1 MKTKELITEA
11 NALPVEERALVVD
24 SLLKSMNPPQSDI
37 EKKWI
42 RLAKFRLEEIK
53 SGQVNTVSDKDLF
66 SRIWNRF

>member
-24 SLLKSMNPPQSDI
+24 SLLKSMNPPQSGI

-42 RLAKFRLEEIK
+42 RLAKTRLEEIK

-66 SRIWNRF
+66 SRILNRF